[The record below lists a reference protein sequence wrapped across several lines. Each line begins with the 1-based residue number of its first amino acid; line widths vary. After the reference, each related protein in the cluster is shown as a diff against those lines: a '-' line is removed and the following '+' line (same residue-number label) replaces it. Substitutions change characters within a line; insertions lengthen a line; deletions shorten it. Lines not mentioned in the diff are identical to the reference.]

1 MIFERIR
8 EIIGEQLQI
17 LPEEIEIDMRL
28 DELGID
34 SLDLFQI
41 VMVLEELYGI
51 EIDSDVADGFVTI
64 EDVVNY
70 IENNK

>member
-1 MIFERIR
+1 VIFERIR